1 MLLVFLFMTLYLCLQ
16 SLKTFV
22 DLVRL
27 FIYVFLFVYISAVL
41 NLLTSWFYL
50 FSHNIWL
57 LLLSYHLIWKL
68 VSLKILL
75 FLKDLKFQFLVLYIY
90 ISYLTYCFL
99 LHPSSIAFVHLW
111 WVALFPVVSLLAWLQ
126 FVIAPDRQKAL
137 SLCSRL

>member
-50 FSHNIWL
+50 FSHNI
-57 LLLSYHLIWKL
+57 
-68 VSLKILL
+68 
-75 FLKDLKFQFLVLYIY
+75 
-90 ISYLTYCFL
+90 
-99 LHPSSIAFVHLW
+99 
-111 WVALFPVVSLLAWLQ
+111 
-126 FVIAPDRQKAL
+126 
-137 SLCSRL
+137 